1 MLLMM
6 SKDMSNTTN
15 ANNLKKT
22 KSHTLDTPFHD
33 LQFIHL
39 GVGISEFTCPTIVYN
54 VLFAFS
60 PLHDYHNLNIIQ
72 CLLELF
78 FPGGSMS

>member
-1 MLLMM
+1 M

-22 KSHTLDTPFHD
+22 KSYTLDTPFND
-33 LQFIHL
+33 LQIRGWYL
-39 GVGISEFTCPTIVYN
+39 WIY
-54 VLFAFS
+54 VLFACS
-60 PLHDYHNLNIIQ
+60 PLHDYHNLVIIQ

-78 FPGGSMS
+78 LLGARVAQWVR